1 MADLLGLSSRYIDEG
16 IYEGPGSVNRV
27 TTELSEISD
36 DIAVVEAFSHVVTF
50 KTGDGLV
57 LFDTS
62 LEAFAGGIKNNLR
75 AWSPEPV
82 NTIAFTHGHVDHI
95 SGAGTFI
102 KEAEE
107 NGNPRPRFVGHEN
120 VDPRFERYQMT
131 NGYNAIINQR
141 QFGGGGGGA
150 NLMGNSRKGGGDKPL
165 EINRFGPTEWVY
177 PDTTFREHLSMKVG
191 DTTFDL
197 NHSKGETDDHL
208 WAWVPEHKAICTG
221 DLLIW
226 CFPNAGNP
234 QKVQRYP
241 LEWAH
246 ALRQMEMNEA
256 ELLLPAHGLPIGGK
270 ERIRMVLSDM
280 ATALEGIVEQSLK
293 MMNEG
298 ARLND
303 IVHSVTV
310 PEHLLEKPYLR
321 PTYDEPEFIVNN
333 IWRLY
338 GGWYDG
344 NPANLKP
351 ASEHAVAHEVAGLA
365 GGIEKLIDRARALVE
380 AGDMRLA
387 CHLIEMATLAEPG
400 HKEAHGAR
408 AEIYGAR
415 RSEEL
420 SLMSKGIYGYAER
433 ESRKLSDQ
441 NE

>member
-1 MADLLGLSSRYIDEG
+1 MADLLGLSARYIDEG
-16 IYEGPGSVNRV
+16 LYEGPGSVNRV
-27 TTELSEISD
+27 TTELSEINE
-36 DIAVVEAFSHVVTF
+36 DIAVIEAFSHVVTF

-62 LEAFAGGIKNNLR
+62 LEAFAGGIKDNLR
-75 AWSPEPV
+75 KWSPEPV

-107 NGNPRPRFVGHEN
+107 NGNLRPRFVGHEN
-120 VDPRFERYQMT
+120 VGVRFDRYEMT

-141 QFGGGGGGA
+141 QFGGGGGRS
-150 NLMGNSRKGGGDKPL
+150 NLMGNERQGGKDL
-165 EINRFGPTEWVY
+165 VINRFGPSEWVK
-177 PDTTFREHLSMKVG
+177 PDTTFSEQMAMKVG
-191 DTTFDL
+191 DTTFQL

-208 WAWVPEHKAICTG
+208 WAWIPEYKAICTG
-221 DLLIW
+221 DLVIW
-226 CFPNAGNP
+226 VFPNAGNP

-241 LEWAH
+241 LEWAR
-246 ALRQMEMNEA
+246 ALRQMQAKEA
-256 ELLLPAHGLPIGGK
+256 ELLLPAHGLPIAGK
-270 ERIRMVLSDM
+270 ERIAMVLSDM
-280 ATALEGIVEQSLK
+280 ATALETVLEQSLK

-298 ARLND
+298 ARLSD
-303 IVHSVTV
+303 IIHSVKV

-351 ASEHAVAHEVAGLA
+351 APEAAVAHEMASLA
-365 GGIEKLIDRARALVE
+365 GGVEKLVDRARALAE

-387 CHLIEMATLAEPG
+387 CHLVEMATLAAPD

-408 AEIYGAR
+408 AEIYGKR
-415 RSEEL
+415 REEEL
-420 SLMSKGIYGYAER
+420 SLMSKGIYGHAER
-433 ESRKLSDQ
+433 ESRKISDL

>member
-1 MADLLGLSSRYIDEG
+1 MMADLLGLSARYIDEG

-27 TTELSEISD
+27 TTELSEIND
-36 DIAVVEAFSHVVTF
+36 DISVVEAFSHVVTF

-62 LEAFAGGIKNNLR
+62 LEAFAGGIKDNLR
-75 AWSPEPV
+75 KWSAEPI
-82 NTIAFTHGHVDHI
+82 NSIAFTHGHVDHI

-102 KEAEE
+102 KEAQE
-107 NGNPRPRFVGHEN
+107 NGAPRPRFVGHEN
-120 VDPRFERYQMT
+120 ISPRFDRYEMT

-141 QFGGGGGGA
+141 QFGGGGAA
-150 NLMGNSRKGGGDKPL
+150 NLMGNEKDGTKPL
-165 EINRFGPTEWVY
+165 KISRFGPSQWVK
-177 PDTTFREHLSMKVG
+177 PDTTFSEQMSMLVG

-246 ALRQMEMNEA
+246 ALRQMEAKGA

-280 ATALEGIVEQSLK
+280 ATALETILEQSLG
-293 MMNEG
+293 MMNQG

-303 IVHSVTV
+303 IIHSVKV
-310 PEHLLEKPYLR
+310 PDQLLDKPYLR

-351 ASEHAVAHEVAGLA
+351 APESVVAQEMAKMA
-365 GGIEKLIDRARALVE
+365 GGIEKLIDRARALADE
-380 AGDMRLA
+380 GELRLA
-387 CHLIEMATLAEPG
+387 CHLVENAVLADPA

-415 RSEEL
+415 RKQEL
-420 SLMSKGIYGYAER
+420 SLMSKGIFGHAER
-433 ESRKLSDQ
+433 ESRAISEQ
-441 NE
+441 ND

>member
-1 MADLLGLSSRYIDEG
+1 MADLLGLSARYIDEG

-27 TTELSEISD
+27 TTELSEISE
-36 DIAVVEAFSHVVTF
+36 DISVVEAFSHVVTF

-62 LEAFAGGIKNNLR
+62 LEAFAGGIKDNLR
-75 AWSPEPV
+75 AWSNEPI
-82 NTIAFTHGHVDHI
+82 NTIAFTHGHIDHI
-95 SGAGTFI
+95 SGAGTFVR
-102 KEAEE
+102 EAEE

-120 VDPRFERYQMT
+120 VAPRFERYEMT
-131 NGYNAIINQR
+131 NGYNAVINER
-141 QFGGGGGGA
+141 QFGGGGGRS
-150 NLMGNSRKGGGDKPL
+150 NLMGNERGGGELK
-165 EINRFGPTEWVY
+165 ITRFGPSEWIY
-177 PDTTFREHLSMKVG
+177 PDTTFREQLAVKVG
-191 DTTFDL
+191 DTVFDL

-208 WAWVPEHKAICTG
+208 WAWVPQHKAICTG

-246 ALRQMEMNEA
+246 ALRQMEMKGA

-270 ERIRMVLSDM
+270 ERIRTVLSDM
-280 ATALEGIVEQSLK
+280 ATALESILEQSLSL
-293 MMNEG
+293 MNEG

-303 IVHSVTV
+303 IVHSVKV
-310 PEHLLEKPYLR
+310 PQHLLEKPYLR

-351 ASEHAVAHEVAGLA
+351 APEAAVAHEMASLA
-365 GGIEKLIDRARALVE
+365 GGVEKLIDRARGLAE

-387 CHLIEMATLAEPG
+387 CHLVEMATLAAPE

-408 AEIYGAR
+408 AEIYGKR
-415 RSEEL
+415 RGEEL

-433 ESRKLSDQ
+433 ESRKISEV